1 MTDEAL
7 VLGADR
13 GRVRVLTMNR
23 PAARNALNR
32 GLIRSLY
39 AALKAA
45 DADEA
50 VSAVVLT
57 GSDPAFCAGV
67 DLKEAARDG
76 LKYFEEFKTNSCI
89 SAVAEMRTPTI
100 GAINGATF
108 TGGLELALGC
118 DFLVASERAVFADTH
133 ARVGILPG
141 GGMTARLPRVV
152 GAAMARRMS
161 MTGEVV
167 DAARAERIGLV
178 TEVVPHDRLVDR
190 AVELASQIAE
200 VPNPTMLGLKEIYVT
215 GSAAVVDPALAA
227 EDAIAG
233 AQEHDLAGLAE
244 QFVAVSARN
253 KQQLGG

>member
-7 VLGADR
+7 VLGTDR